1 MLTSTTRRRVEL
13 DFEIPNIEY
22 NVSILRA
29 QNIKRAD
36 VFGSSDSQCFVK
48 FFDGYEEIELGKT
61 ACKRNTLN
69 PEWRDEV
76 FTLSINASIEVENT
90 RLLIDMFDCD
100 IGPAGQDIPGD
111 YLGCVELTGTD
122 IEYLIAD
129 GKTHEVVYDLKP
141 RPESA
146 PHDDQEGITGQL
158 HLKGARQDS
167 K

>member
-1 MLTSTTRRRVEL
+1 M
-13 DFEIPNIEY
+13 
-22 NVSILRA
+22 
-29 QNIKRAD
+29 
-36 VFGSSDSQCFVK
+36 K
-48 FFDGYEEIELGKT
+48 FFDGYEERELGKT

-146 PHDDQEGITGQL
+146 PHDDQEGYHGSIAPEG
-158 HLKGARQDS
+158 RQSRLRS
-167 K
+167 KLYGMQDACAIAQPYFRGIWCRVVESRRP